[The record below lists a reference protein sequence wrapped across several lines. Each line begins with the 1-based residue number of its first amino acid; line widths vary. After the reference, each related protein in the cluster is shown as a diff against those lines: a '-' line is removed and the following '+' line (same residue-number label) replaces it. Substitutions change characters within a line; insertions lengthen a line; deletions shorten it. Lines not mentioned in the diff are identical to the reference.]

1 MGDITRDGPAPVYLN
16 QGCSDFMDT
25 LIYVYVR
32 FRAHAGTVPDV
43 EISLDIDG
51 TKREFPVT
59 FTKEGASL
67 STV

>member
-1 MGDITRDGPAPVYLN
+1 
-16 QGCSDFMDT
+16 MDT